1 VWDSECPSS
10 DPLEIWQSKI
20 ILLSRKIK
28 GWKRNAEAAMKKSKN
43 QLIEEM
49 DLLDRLAKH

>member
-28 GWKRNAEAAMKKSKN
+28 EWKRNAEAAMKKSKN
-43 QLIEEM
+43 QLIGEM
-49 DLLDRLAKH
+49 ED